1 MLEHGHNQT
10 QNQLTLFA
18 EDSRVRTFQ
27 TPASVPV
34 LTEIVVDY
42 SLKSS
47 VSLAKFD
54 PDSLSWRTSQLCLT
68 GGLTEFSGN
77 WPRSGLMLNGTA
89 YQLPPLVPRTSVTG
103 CLSSHRF
110 PTPSSSEPGMKAER
124 LVDKDGNTPKHF
136 NQRLYDSETGRLCQK
151 GLTQFV
157 QMFPTPTASDWKRRG
172 PNSRHQGLPEIVKN
186 WPTPTSRD
194 YKGGRKPETL
204 MKSGRGQSNSL
215 SDALTISGQYGQL
228 NPTWVEWLMGFP
240 SGWTDLD
247 A

>member
-1 MLEHGHNQT
+1 MLKHGHNQT

-18 EDSRVRTFQ
+18 EDSPVRTFQ

-89 YQLPPLVPRTSVTG
+89 YQLPPLVPRTSGIG
-103 CLSSHRF
+103 CGLSPMW
-110 PTPSSSEPGMKAER
+110 PTPTSADGTFIECRNKKPLTSMRLSER
-124 LVDKDGNTPKHF
+124 VLW
-136 NQRLYDSETGRLCQK
+136 
-151 GLTQFV
+151 
-157 QMFPTPTASDWKRRG
+157 PTPTASDWKRRG

-186 WPTPTSRD
+186 WPTPTASSWGSTGHRAMLQTKVD
-194 YKGGRKPETL
+194 NG
-204 MKSGRGQSNSL
+204 
-215 SDALTISGQYGQL
+215 TISESDKKQMTSGNGGKL
-228 NPTWVEWLMGFP
+228 NPAWVEWLMGFP